1 MLNIHRE
8 TVDQLNFDLETALA
22 EFVEAKQQHTFTVDV
37 PAPTAH
43 PLVEAAFAA
52 GGFQVVEPPPKAEE
66 PPPPTPPANPLNKAA
81 ALQRLKRLEGKTVG
95 TQLDGFRELLTQMFE
110 SMPG

>member
-1 MLNIHRE
+1 MLNIERE
-8 TVDQLNFDLETALA
+8 TLEKLNFNLETALA
-22 EFVEAKQQHTFTVDV
+22 EFAEAKRQHAFTIDV

-52 GGFQVVEPPPKAEE
+52 GGFQILEPPPQPEL
-66 PPPPTPPANPLNKAA
+66 PPPSPPENMLAKSD
-81 ALQRLKRLEGKTVG
+81 ALERLKRIQGKTVG
-95 TQLDGFRELLTQMFE
+95 TQLDEMRTLLIQFFE

>member
-1 MLNIHRE
+1 MLNIERSIL
-8 TVDQLNFDLETALA
+8 DSLGFDFQQALSDFA
-22 EFVEAKQQHTFTVDV
+22 ESKQQHAFTVDV

-52 GGFQVVEPPPKAEE
+52 GGFEIIEPPPQPEPEPAPEPKSIWVKAD
-66 PPPPTPPANPLNKAA
+66 ALSRLNK
-81 ALQRLKRLEGKTVG
+81 LQGKTVG
-95 TQLDGFRELLTQMFE
+95 TQLDEIRALLSQFFE